1 MAQNMRCHVRT
12 EAGTLDGRPPC
23 LRESPNLLAVE
34 MDHKF
39 RAVKLSPASQ
49 VAEDTPTKAHRRR
62 ALSRLLPLA
71 VAPAPHHA
79 RIEIDLIPTQS
90 EKVFRPGAGGQ
101 AEQDKAREVRRATRS
116 PQKAGGLGPRKPP
129 IAGFVLRR
137 QNDARL

>member
-1 MAQNMRCHVRT
+1 GGVVAIGSRQRPDRHTKVSAYLPRVDTPLQQPGCARMAQNMRCHVRT

-71 VAPAPHHA
+71 VAPAPH
-79 RIEIDLIPTQS
+79 
-90 EKVFRPGAGGQ
+90 
-101 AEQDKAREVRRATRS
+101 
-116 PQKAGGLGPRKPP
+116 
-129 IAGFVLRR
+129 
-137 QNDARL
+137 